1 MRRRRCTLIGALRL
15 DGSIAVG
22 WLAGD
27 RFSNERS
34 PDRAMAAQVETMS
47 DAPAPALKRL
57 TTTYDKASTQRFL
70 VANGSKSY
78 VQQ

>member
-1 MRRRRCTLIGALRL
+1 MLL
-15 DGSIAVG
+15 DGSMVG

-27 RFSNERS
+27 RFSNELLERS
-34 PDRAMAAQVETMS
+34 PDRAMAANVEAMS
-47 DAPAPALKRL
+47 DAPAPALKRM

>member
-1 MRRRRCTLIGALRL
+1 
-15 DGSIAVG
+15 
-22 WLAGD
+22 
-27 RFSNERS
+27 
-34 PDRAMAAQVETMS
+34 MAANVEAMS

>member
-1 MRRRRCTLIGALRL
+1 
-15 DGSIAVG
+15 
-22 WLAGD
+22 
-27 RFSNERS
+27 
-34 PDRAMAAQVETMS
+34 MASQVEAMS